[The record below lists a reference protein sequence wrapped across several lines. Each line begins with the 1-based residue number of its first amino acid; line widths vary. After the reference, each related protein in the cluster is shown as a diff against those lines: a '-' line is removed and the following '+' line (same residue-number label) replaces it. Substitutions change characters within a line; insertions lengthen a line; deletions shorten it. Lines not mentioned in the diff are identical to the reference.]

1 MNIKNYIWKI
11 VRKKFDFY
19 YKTILADAKFRE
31 KIIGYEKSF

>member
-1 MNIKNYIWKI
+1 LKK
-11 VRKKFDFY
+11 VRYSLNQKKFDFY